1 MGKKVVE
8 RIITPPVVFSEFPE
22 NLRKLI
28 SEYVRMV
35 SDLNDIQEVF
45 KPARKEA
52 LVLLILILS
61 NGSKKVRIQRV
72 YVNKIWFNGSKTSLK
87 FYRVPEYSYFKD
99 LLFLLIYD
107 KKLFVAKINDV
118 ERFIVQN
125 EWEETQ

>member
-8 RIITPPVVFSEFPE
+8 RVIAPPTLFSEFPE
-22 NLRKLI
+22 SLRKLI

-52 LVLLILILS
+52 LVLLKLILL

-99 LLFLLIYD
+99 LLFLICE
-107 KKLFVAKINDV
+107 KRLFVAKINDV